1 MLLHRGEADRIQPA
15 ELADGALTIESLR
28 DDVAPCCIAERE
40 KQPVGLCLA
49 LQGIY
54 NHLVVDYTSRR
65 RCQLGSANGARPGRL
80 SWGPTMRDSDD
91 LQAPPSLVLPDPPG
105 VQ

>member
-15 ELADGALTIESLR
+15 ELADGALTIEGLR

-40 KQPVGLCLA
+40 KQPIGVSLTLKSS
-49 LQGIY
+49 Y

-65 RCQLGSANGARPGRL
+65 RCQWGSADGVCPGGCPCRRAA
-80 SWGPTMRDSDD
+80 GVRD
-91 LQAPPSLVLPDPPG
+91 PCRV
-105 VQ
+105 